1 MRLIVLKY
9 ISLMLLL
16 SACPSWAQQQIDVPS
31 PETIWTSEPNDAD
44 LTAKLSAAPPAE
56 ITKAIAMWQGNSP
69 PIFAYRRQCFEAM
82 AEGHKSG
89 SIAGVLS
96 ACVLAAKASKT
107 SPRRFVA
114 SILDAMEK

>member
-1 MRLIVLKY
+1 MLKY
-9 ISLMLLL
+9 ISLTLLL
-16 SACPSWAQQQIDVPS
+16 SACPCWAQQEVDLLSIET
-31 PETIWTSEPNDAD
+31 ETIWTSEPNDTD
-44 LTAKLSAAPPAE
+44 LMAKLSAAPPAE

-82 AEGHKSG
+82 AAGQKSG
-89 SIAGVLS
+89 SIAVVLS

>member
-16 SACPSWAQQQIDVPS
+16 STCPSWAQQD
-31 PETIWTSEPNDAD
+31 IWTSEPNDID
-44 LTAKLSAAPPAE
+44 LTAKLSAASPAE

-82 AEGHKSG
+82 AEGQKSG
-89 SIAGVLS
+89 SIADVLS

-114 SILDAMEK
+114 SILDAMKK